1 MWTALLLNSLECA
14 RKEHFLHG
22 QGCTDKHIKQFSQ
35 VNMQAAMIV
44 KTAEVLYLAGAGGAM
59 MF

>member
-1 MWTALLLNSLECA
+1 MWAALLLHPLECA

-22 QGCTDKHIKQFSQ
+22 QGCADKYIKQFEPGEYAGNDGDQ
-35 VNMQAAMIV
+35 
-44 KTAEVLYLAGAGGAM
+44 TAEDSYLAGAGGAM